1 MPPRSDENTGSARE
15 PRPLRARR
23 LYQTQA
29 RLVALDRTESEAAMI
44 HRILARPT
52 STQASRRTAGAPA
65 PAVWSDVS
73 EDPGAIRD
81 ESPGVIASIGASAL
95 RVAQEIGGI
104 VLLTGQVVR
113 ALIPPRIDGREL
125 WRHLHKMGYRSV
137 PIVMLTA
144 LFAGGLMMLQS
155 GPFVKRFGATS
166 LAGWFAG
173 YAVLREIG
181 PILIALMFSGRVGAN
196 NTAELSTMT
205 VTEQLDGLRALAID
219 PVRFLVV
226 PRVIAMVVT
235 LLALTVIGDLVAL
248 AGASITARAML
259 DIEWST
265 LLHSFADNLR
275 PYDLLHGLYKSI
287 AFGAAIAVSSCYFGV
302 TVRGGAVGVGRA
314 VNAAVVAAA
323 VSIMLLDFFLTYLT
337 G

>member
-1 MPPRSDENTGSARE
+1 VSSERIPR
-15 PRPLRARR
+15 
-23 LYQTQA
+23 
-29 RLVALDRTESEAAMI
+29 
-44 HRILARPT
+44 
-52 STQASRRTAGAPA
+52 
-65 PAVWSDVS
+65 
-73 EDPGAIRD
+73 
-81 ESPGVIASIGASAL
+81 ASIVESVGAGTV

-104 VLLTGQVVR
+104 VVLTGQVLR
-113 ALIPPRIDGREL
+113 ALVPPRVDGREL
-125 WRHLHKMGYRSV
+125 LKHLYKMGNRSV
-137 PIVMLTA
+137 PIVVLTA
-144 LFAGGLMMLQS
+144 FFAGGLMTIQT
-155 GPFVKRFGATS
+155 GPFVKQFGAAG
-166 LAGWFAG
+166 LAGWGAG

-226 PRVIAMVVT
+226 PRVIAMIVM
-235 LLALTVIGDLVAL
+235 LLALTAIGDLVAL
-248 AGASITARAML
+248 LGASVVGRAML
-259 DIEWST
+259 GIEWST
-265 LLHSFADNLR
+265 MYHSFADNLE
-275 PYDLLHGLYKSI
+275 PYDFLHGIYKSI